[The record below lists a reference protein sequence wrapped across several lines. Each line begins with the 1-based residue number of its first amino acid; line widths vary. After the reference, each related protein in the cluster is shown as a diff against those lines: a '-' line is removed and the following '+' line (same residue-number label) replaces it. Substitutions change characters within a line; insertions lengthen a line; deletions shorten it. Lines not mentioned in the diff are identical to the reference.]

1 MFDFDDFAVVNVSNT
16 LWYEYFDRSYVT
28 IRSKN
33 LMKRTRPDADLITGQ
48 PVLLNNPKATNL
60 LLKPLV
66 SQLNDNVLSMFSKN
80 VLENV

>member
-1 MFDFDDFAVVNVSNT
+1 
-16 LWYEYFDRSYVT
+16 
-28 IRSKN
+28 
-33 LMKRTRPDADLITGQ
+33 MKRTGPDADQITGQ

-66 SQLNDNVLSMFSKN
+66 SQLIDNVLYMFSKN

>member
-1 MFDFDDFAVVNVSNT
+1 MFDFDDVLAMNESNT

-33 LMKRTRPDADLITGQ
+33 LMKRTRPDAYQITGE

-66 SQLNDNVLSMFSKN
+66 SQLIDNVL
-80 VLENV
+80 